1 MNSYY
6 NDTLYPLQDKVLKII
21 DNLETP
27 FYLTG
32 GTALSRC
39 YLHHRYSDDL
49 DLFVNNELNFAKL
62 VEKILINLNK
72 EFKIKVVIRS
82 ESYISL
88 MINDQLKVD
97 FVNDV
102 TYKYGE
108 LEKQKIYSKVDN
120 LENILS
126 NKLSALISRDE
137 PKDVVDILMIF
148 KKNKVDWKKIFSD
161 VNSKAVGIFPIDVSK
176 RLLDFPVEMI
186 DRIKWV
192 KGIKPEIKSFKAGIN
207 ELCDSILKV

>member
-1 MNSYY
+1 
-6 NDTLYPLQDKVLKII
+6 
-21 DNLETP
+21 
-27 FYLTG
+27 
-32 GTALSRC
+32 
-39 YLHHRYSDDL
+39 
-49 DLFVNNELNFAKL
+49 
-62 VEKILINLNK
+62 
-72 EFKIKVVIRS
+72 
-82 ESYISL
+82 